1 MGLQWMWSLILM
13 VDLLHVAMSMST
25 CKAVDM
31 EQVKN
36 RRIEAIRGQIL
47 SKLKLTEP
55 PDVESDELT
64 VPKEVMSI
72 YNSTVDTINEKIKK
86 EKPVVEEYYSKQVE
100 MIEMIKKD
108 SPEGNPSNNEFIF
121 TFSAARVRQIVVTNE
136 MLHQAELRIFRK
148 KSTRATQRT
157 EIRVELH
164 RVDSNVSSRYLDSM
178 YLWPT
183 DDEEWISF
191 DVTESV
197 KRWLTNTDEN
207 QSFKLQMPC
216 SCSDIKNEQILE
228 IGGFSNKRGDM
239 QELASNEFP
248 PYLLITYTPEGR
260 MEQTPNTRRKRA
272 VDEEFCRTNSGK
284 NCCVKPLTI
293 NFRKDLGWKW
303 IHAPKEYEAN
313 YCLGSCPF
321 IWSMDK
327 QYSKVLA
334 LYNQNNPGASISP
347 CCVPDVLEPLPIIY
361 YVGRTAKVEKLSNMV
376 VRSCQCS

>member
-1 MGLQWMWSLILM
+1 MGLRWMWSLVLM

-31 EQVKN
+31 EQVKK

-55 PDVESDELT
+55 PAVDSEELT
-64 VPKEVMSI
+64 VPKEIMSI

-100 MIEMIKKD
+100 VIEMIKKD

-121 TFSAARVRQIVVTNE
+121 TFKATRVREIVKTDE

-148 KSTRATQRT
+148 KSTRTTQRT
-157 EIRVELH
+157 DIRVELH
-164 RVDSNVSSRYLDSM
+164 RVDSNNSTRYLHSM

-197 KRWLTNTDEN
+197 RQWLTNTDEN
-207 QSFKLQMPC
+207 KSFKMQMPC
-216 SCSDIKNEQILE
+216 SCSEIKNEEILE

-248 PYLLITYTPEGR
+248 PYLLITYTPEAR
-260 MEQTPNTRRKRA
+260 MEQTPSTRRKRA

-284 NCCVKPLTI
+284 NCCVKPLKI

-303 IHAPKEYEAN
+303 INEPTEYEAN

-321 IWSMDK
+321 IWSMNK
-327 QYSKVLA
+327 QYSKVLS

-347 CCVPDVLEPLPIIY
+347 CCVPDVLDPLPIVY